1 MSLISGNGADI
12 MVSLNTSRSHSTVD
26 SAASEFSPPIVPQ
39 SFMMSATGSHFCL
52 EVSPL

>member
-12 MVSLNTSRSHSTVD
+12 MVSLNSRNRSTVD
-26 SAASEFSPPIVPQ
+26 CAASEFSPPIVPQ

-52 EVSPL
+52 EVSAL